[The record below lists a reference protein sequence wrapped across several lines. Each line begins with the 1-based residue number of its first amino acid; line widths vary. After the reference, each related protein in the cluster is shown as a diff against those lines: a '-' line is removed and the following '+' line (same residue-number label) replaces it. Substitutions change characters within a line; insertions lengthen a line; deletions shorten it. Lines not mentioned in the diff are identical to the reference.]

1 MNDNSIWFGRPGSLR
16 QLWAPTGGMLV
27 TRDRDTYIFGNKNG
41 GSRTIKAL
49 NGARQIQLNYA
60 ALGRSN
66 FEYLN
71 AFAQGHQG
79 PGPFILI
86 DPGRRNM
93 LTVNQSS
100 ATSQVG
106 DTRDFAVSG
115 IGGSIA
121 SDASGTLASKL
132 PKSLR
137 WSFATSTPATAVLT
151 LSKPSSVVPGIP
163 VLVRPHTFWCY
174 ATATGSSVTTALA
187 VSWLSVTG
195 SVLGTSTGTAVV
207 VGTTGAPQ
215 LLSVTGTPPAG
226 TVYCLA
232 SVTPT
237 AASIVAG
244 DALYLGPFM
253 LQEGSAPDR
262 DWVPGTGVYPVTFV
276 GIPEKYGFDE
286 PGMLVS
292 PTATLQ
298 EVR

>member
-16 QLWAPTGGMLV
+16 QLWAPTGGTLV
-27 TRDRDTYIFGNKNG
+27 TRDRDTYVFGNKNG
-41 GSRTIKAL
+41 GTRTIKAL

-79 PGPFILI
+79 PGPFLLI

-100 ATSQVG
+100 ATSQTG

-115 IGGSIA
+115 VGY
-121 SDASGTLASKL
+121 LPSKL
-132 PKSLR
+132 PKSIR
-137 WSFATSTPATAVLT
+137 WTFSSATPVSATLT

-174 ATATGSSVTTALA
+174 ATAAVSSVTTAVA
-187 VSWLSVTG
+187 ITWMSVTG
-195 SVLGTSTGTAVV
+195 AVLGISTGTSVV

-215 LLSVTGTPPAG
+215 LLSVTATPPAG
-226 TVYCLA
+226 TVYALA

-237 AASIVAG
+237 VASIGAG
-244 DALYLGPFM
+244 DILYLGPFM
-253 LQEGSAPDR
+253 LQEGITPDR

-276 GIPEKYGFDE
+276 GMPEKYGFDE

-292 PTATLQ
+292 PTVTLQ